1 MVDLVKIRKKAKKK
15 DEESAKA
22 AAPAAAAGSEAGLEV
37 PVDLAQKTAI
47 APEAQTPKAQSPE
60 PDARK
65 PEARSLKPDPSSLK
79 PEVSGP
85 KPDPSSPPP
94 DPPTAPSKLDR
105 FKAEA
110 GKRRDTQV
118 VQHEEA
124 EAQLELLTFVIAGE
138 HYAIDIERIV
148 EIVTPRAVTRIPNA
162 DPSVVGIISLRGT
175 IVTLVDVRRRLHHP
189 GLAET
194 TEDTRII
201 VIDFQREVVG
211 FVVDLVLRVVKTTAA
226 AIEPPPVV
234 HTSELT
240 ESIRGVFQ
248 ANAALTILLDLD
260 KLLDHSGLAATTA

>member
-15 DEESAKA
+15 DEESAGA
-22 AAPAAAAGSEAGLEV
+22 PPAAATADPIPAPAQRTEKTEASAA
-37 PVDLAQKTAI
+37 AQ
-47 APEAQTPKAQSPE
+47 EPKGQSPE

-65 PEARSLKPDPSSLK
+65 PEARSLKPDASSPK
-79 PEVSGP
+79 PEA
-85 KPDPSSPPP
+85 SPA
-94 DPPTAPSKLDR
+94 APSKLDR